1 MAAPETP
8 IRISRHEDDARA
20 ARSRQSLG
28 DELGRPVGKTS
39 QSSFLPGC
47 DDERDRILVLDSR
60 PSAPEG
66 EPASGALDATAYRP
80 HGWRAAALA
89 EGWRDSP
96 QPGGAVLADL
106 FAGTGTDEAA
116 LRQQQ
121 VEHERTR
128 YGVSCAVL
136 VSTG

>member
-1 MAAPETP
+1 MATSQTP
-8 IRISRHEDDARA
+8 LGISRHEDDAAA
-20 ARSRQSLG
+20 ARRRHSLG
-28 DELGRPVGKTS
+28 DDPGRPGGKTS
-39 QSSFLPGC
+39 QSSFLPRT
-47 DDERDRILVLDSR
+47 DNERDWVLVLNSC

-66 EPASGALDATAYRP
+66 EPASGALGATAYRP
-80 HGWRAAALA
+80 HGWRAAALTD
-89 EGWRDSP
+89 GWRDSP
-96 QPGGAVLADL
+96 QPGGAVVADL

-136 VSTG
+136 VSAG

>member
-1 MAAPETP
+1 MTTPETP
-8 IRISRHEDDARA
+8 VRISRHEDDALA

-28 DELGRPVGKTS
+28 DELGRPGGKTS

-60 PSAPEG
+60 PSAPKG
-66 EPASGALDATAYRP
+66 EPASGAFGATAYRP
-80 HGWRAAALA
+80 HSWSAAALA
-89 EGWRDSP
+89 DGRRDSP
-96 QPGGAVLADL
+96 QPGGAFLADL

-121 VEHERTR
+121 VEHERKR

-136 VSTG
+136 VSIG